1 MSIDPRAVIEA
12 GAKLA
17 ADVEVGPFAI
27 IGANVEIGPRC
38 RIGPHSIVTGHTKL
52 GAGNQV
58 FQFASIGD
66 APQDKKYA
74 GEPTRLEIGERNVFR
89 EFVTV
94 NRGTTHDEGVTRIGS
109 DNLFMAYTHIAHDC
123 RVGNHVVMANV
134 ATLAGHVEIGDHVIM
149 GGLSAVHQFCKIGAH
164 AFIANNA
171 AVTRDVP
178 PYMMAVGQPAEPHSV
193 NATGLSRRG
202 FTPEQVRNVKSA
214 FRVLYRSELP
224 LEEALAKLREAAATQ
239 PEVATFVEFIG
250 RSTRSLVR

>member
-1 MSIDPRAVIEA
+1 VSIDPRAVIEA

-178 PYMMAVGQPAEPHSV
+178 PYVMAVGQPAEPHSV